1 MSETDDRIR
10 AFIETKF
17 KPKKGGRAFDDD
29 TPLFS
34 SGIVDSFGVLELIAF
49 LEEAF
54 AIGGHLVL
62 GWIYAGVS
70 PLFLPRH
77 STAVV
82 GGKNPFSV

>member
-10 AFIETKF
+10 VFIETKF

-54 AIGGHLVL
+54 AIDIDVNKYELRDFDTVRKVAGLVSQISGGAGGH
-62 GWIYAGVS
+62 
-70 PLFLPRH
+70 
-77 STAVV
+77 
-82 GGKNPFSV
+82 